1 MTLYEALCIV
11 IVASWAIFFGVYLFI
26 FVPKSEELKR
36 LKKENKRQAETI
48 ERLSKT
54 ATDCANDRINDAALY
69 SEKFLDYQKQAIEM
83 QKIADERVAEAQREA
98 DRQRQNA
105 ENWAAKF
112 DQYRLRQIGGNDEK
126 AAV

>member
-1 MTLYEALCIV
+1 MTLYEWLCLI
-11 IVASWAIFFGVYLFI
+11 IVASWAIFFGIYLLI
-26 FVPKSEELKR
+26 FLPKCEELKR
-36 LKKENKRQAETI
+36 LKKENEDQHGYI

-54 ATDCANDRINDAALY
+54 ATQCAEDRINDADQHSKQLL
-69 SEKFLDYQKQAIEM
+69 ECQKQAIEA
-83 QKIADERVAEAQREA
+83 QRIADERVAEAQREA

-112 DQYRLRQIGGNDEK
+112 DQYRLRHIGGNDEK